1 MYSWI
6 HEWYCSFT
14 CLECWPY
21 THIVICVSI
30 YNMTILVTTE
40 VNFLHS
46 PLNII
51 GSIFVC
57 TWLAFT
63 SHRVMF
69 SLKHRHIML
78 LLHMCFISAVLY
90 AFIWVCWWTCM
101 HAYFVLALP
110 LRSWRDLM
118 FEAVF
123 DTFTNTQ
130 APQFSKFVICTCKPE
145 HYISFTFACFFSYDK
160 GLHWRFPM
168 SALVYLLASLS
179 IFKYSE
185 CVLVTLNFT
194 FLSYTFE
201 HVTVFV

>member
-1 MYSWI
+1 MLTI
-6 HEWYCSFT
+6 
-14 CLECWPY
+14 Y
-21 THIVICVSI
+21 THSHLCVHLQRDNSSDNGGQLSSFPLEH
-30 YNMTILVTTE
+30 YREYFL
-40 VNFLHS
+40 FAHDLHS
-46 PLNII
+46 LHTELCFHSNID
-51 GSIFVC
+51 
-57 TWLAFT
+57 T
-63 SHRVMF
+63 SCYSYTCASF
-69 SLKHRHIML
+69 QLS
-78 LLHMCFISAVLY
+78 
-90 AFIWVCWWTCM
+90 CM
-101 HAYFVLALP
+101 HSFGFVDEHACMHISFLALP

-145 HYISFTFACFFSYDK
+145 HYISFTFACCFSYDK

-185 CVLVTLNFT
+185 FVLVTLNFT

>member
-1 MYSWI
+1 MLTI
-6 HEWYCSFT
+6 
-14 CLECWPY
+14 Y
-21 THIVICVSI
+21 THSHLCVHLQRDNSSD
-30 YNMTILVTTE
+30 NGGQLSS
-40 VNFLHS
+40 F
-46 PLNII
+46 PLEHYREY
-51 GSIFVC
+51 FC
-57 TWLAFT
+57 
-63 SHRVMF
+63 
-69 SLKHRHIML
+69 
-78 LLHMCFISAVLY
+78 LHMTCIHFTQSYVFTNIDTPCYSYTCASFQLS
-90 AFIWVCWWTCM
+90 CM
-101 HAYFVLALP
+101 HSFGFVDEHACMHISFLALP

-201 HVTVFV
+201 HVTVSV